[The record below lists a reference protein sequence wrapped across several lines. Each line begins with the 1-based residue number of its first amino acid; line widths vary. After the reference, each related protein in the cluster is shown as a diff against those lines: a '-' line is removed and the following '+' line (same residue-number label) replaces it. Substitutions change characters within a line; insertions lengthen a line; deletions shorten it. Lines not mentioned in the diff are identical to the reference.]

1 MTLVIMAAGMGSRFG
16 GLKQIEPVGPS
27 GEIIIDYSIYDA
39 INAGFD
45 KVVFII
51 KEENY
56 ELFKEIIGDKISS
69 KVAVEYVF
77 QKNDNIKE
85 ITGLNIERQKP
96 FGTAHAILC
105 CKDVVKENFAIINS
119 DDFYGRD
126 AYFKIAEFLKNNH
139 DLNVYAMVGYHLKNT
154 TSKNGAVKRGV
165 CETINN
171 ELSSLIESSIAEI
184 DGKFIATPLSGAESF
199 ELDAD
204 ALVSMNMFGFT
215 PKIFEYLE
223 NRLKSFVVENENN
236 LEKCEYLIP
245 EIVCEQVKNHE
256 VKVKVLSTT
265 SVWHGI
271 TYREDKEELVEA
283 INNLVKSGEYPS
295 KI

>member
-105 CKDVVKENFAIINS
+105 CKNVVKENFAIINS

-139 DLNVYAMVGYHLKNT
+139 DLNAYAMVGYHLKNT

-171 ELSSLIESSIAEI
+171 ELASLIESSIEEI
-184 DGKFIATPLSGAESF
+184 DGKFISTPLSGAESF

-271 TYREDKEELVEA
+271 TYREDKEELVKA

>member
-105 CKDVVKENFAIINS
+105 CKNVVKENFAIINS

-126 AYFKIAEFLKNNH
+126 AYFKIAEFLKN
-139 DLNVYAMVGYHLKNT
+139 T

-171 ELSSLIESSIAEI
+171 ELASLIESSIEEI